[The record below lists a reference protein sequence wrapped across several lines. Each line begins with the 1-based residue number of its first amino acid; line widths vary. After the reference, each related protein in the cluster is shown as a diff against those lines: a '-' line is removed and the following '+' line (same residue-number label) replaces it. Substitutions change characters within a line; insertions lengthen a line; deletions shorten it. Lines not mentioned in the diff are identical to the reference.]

1 MSSAAQ
7 TVFHNDDLR
16 RYIFTFY
23 NKYREPRQ
31 CCSIKIKNF
40 FNTCI
45 TNIEFKIFVFIFY
58 SVRAPILSR
67 L

>member
-7 TVFHNDDLR
+7 TVFDNDDLR

-23 NKYREPRQ
+23 NEYKESRQ
-31 CCSIKIKNF
+31 SCSIKIKHF
-40 FNTCI
+40 FDDCI
-45 TNIEFKIFVFIFY
+45 TNIQFKLYILIFY